1 MCMCASIFILSQ
13 ISFFIVVV
21 FVVLVLVVVVVII
34 GKKSE
39 LWKLRASKSECLNH
53 QQPDAKP
60 FRLKTNK

>member
-39 LWKLRASKSECLNH
+39 L
-53 QQPDAKP
+53 
-60 FRLKTNK
+60 